1 MKYIYDIIL
10 NFNDKYY
17 DFFEWN
23 DKDNIEYIKKIP
35 VFKVSNEVI
44 RDLKIDKIQV
54 DLEFLENIYNKTD
67 IYTNIGINKVE
78 YICLFCSND
87 SVIGVEFNS
96 KGISMYKSD
105 LLIDESLDIID
116 YCSNIKE
123 IKLNYKIIDYKNIKF
138 ITRKEEYMINFIKR
152 ELKYINESKDID
164 KLKYLYYECFNKE
177 SKNLNIIVDL
187 EKYMLE
193 NPAKLYNLLML
204 SYSTKFD

>member
-123 IKLNYKIIDYKNIKF
+123 IKLNYKIIDYEKIKF
-138 ITRKEEYMINFIKR
+138 ITRKEENMINFIKR

-193 NPAKLYNLLML
+193 NPIKLYNLLML

>member
-17 DFFEWN
+17 DFFEWD

-54 DLEFLENIYNKTD
+54 DLEFLKNIYNKTD

-105 LLIDESLDIID
+105 LLIEESLDIID

-123 IKLNYKIIDYKNIKF
+123 IKLNYKIIDYEKIKF
-138 ITRKEEYMINFIKR
+138 ITRKEENMINFIKR

-193 NPAKLYNLLML
+193 NPIKLYNLLML

>member
-17 DFFEWN
+17 DFFEWD

-54 DLEFLENIYNKTD
+54 DLEFLKNIYNKTD

-123 IKLNYKIIDYKNIKF
+123 IKLNYKIIDYEKIKF
-138 ITRKEEYMINFIKR
+138 ITRKEENMINFIKR
-152 ELKYINESKDID
+152 FVL
-164 KLKYLYYECFNKE
+164 
-177 SKNLNIIVDL
+177 
-187 EKYMLE
+187 
-193 NPAKLYNLLML
+193 
-204 SYSTKFD
+204 

>member
-96 KGISMYKSD
+96 KGVSMYKSD

-193 NPAKLYNLLML
+193 NPIKLYNLLML
-204 SYSTKFD
+204 SYSSKFD

>member
-17 DFFEWN
+17 DFFEWD

-54 DLEFLENIYNKTD
+54 DLEFLKNIYNKTD

-123 IKLNYKIIDYKNIKF
+123 IKLNYKIIDYEKIKF
-138 ITRKEEYMINFIKR
+138 ITRKEENMINFIKR

-193 NPAKLYNLLML
+193 NPIKLYNLLML